1 MNLKD
6 RVEISPH
13 VMTQGIAEEL
23 VLLDLQGEA
32 YFGLDPVGTRMWN
45 LLAEGACFKEV
56 VDAMAEEYEV
66 SEAQLESDLIDLVR
80 RLKNEGIVSVVSTG
94 ESNK

>member
-1 MNLKD
+1 MNMKD

-45 LLAEGACFKEV
+45 LLAEGGSLKEV
-56 VDAMAEEYEV
+56 VDTMATEYEV
-66 SEAQLESDLIDLVR
+66 SEAQLESDLIDLVI
-80 RLKNEGIVSVVSTG
+80 RLKGEGIVSVVTTT
-94 ESNK
+94 ESDR